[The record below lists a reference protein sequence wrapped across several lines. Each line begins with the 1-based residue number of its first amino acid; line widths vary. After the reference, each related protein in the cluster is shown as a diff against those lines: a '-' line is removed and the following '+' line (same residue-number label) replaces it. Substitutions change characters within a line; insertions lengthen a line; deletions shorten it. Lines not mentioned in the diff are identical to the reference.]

1 MVLIIWNTTA
11 IREHLNFHNS
21 SSNRRMLEEK
31 ARLYEKMTKGDFP
44 GQSNMH
50 RITIWQLLLL
60 FCSSDSV
67 INMLFKMADEET
79 EGLYL
84 VDFTQKIIDK
94 KREMHVQR
102 EQDDEERSSSSP
114 VPPPE
119 NPEEEW

>member
-1 MVLIIWNTTA
+1 M
-11 IREHLNFHNS
+11 
-21 SSNRRMLEEK
+21 
-31 ARLYEKMTKGDFP
+31 
-44 GQSNMH
+44 
-50 RITIWQLLLL
+50 LLLHE
-60 FCSSDSV
+60 
-67 INMLFKMADEET
+67 MADEET